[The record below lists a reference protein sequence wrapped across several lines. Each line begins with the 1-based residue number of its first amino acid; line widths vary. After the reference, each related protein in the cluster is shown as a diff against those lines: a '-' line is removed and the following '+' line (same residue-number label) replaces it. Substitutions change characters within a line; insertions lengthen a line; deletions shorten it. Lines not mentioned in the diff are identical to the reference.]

1 MPRHTDFSAERGR
14 PNKIGSERLQ
24 GLVTTASLSFWLPGC
39 LSKLSCNQNQRL
51 GYSAL
56 IKAVH
61 KEDFPL
67 YNSDIHLSFAGLI
80 SGGADGQESDEPQGS
95 VSKENHNDHKYN
107 LGRTEN
113 ARLWTDSYSAKL
125 FPLESEILVD
135 DRALEKAEAG
145 EYVLCEQV
153 DPGKYQ
159 DRIEKVPCVF
169 LEPEIS
175 FLKPINYCGGT
186 LMGTYITHEGL
197 PFHGALEKIRIRSCR
212 VADLSLP
219 GFDEKQ
225 LLEITPDGT
234 AKLTQKTPEGTKKAK
249 TRISQADTDYIFAA
263 FSETFANY
271 RRKRIPSVSGHWRV
285 RLLTDDDEV
294 YFYHGAN
301 GQDYRYHDESLT
313 DILRQRTGM
322 PELFG
327 LCVKAETKNKVKSIE
342 ISLEQTAADEVKDQY
357 VNEYGICI
365 HDTNEWLLVSSEGTI
380 TYNRRIARVG
390 RVSLQYELKDKVAEF
405 LKVYDDQSVFS
416 HPKGHSPDTVQ
427 DEVRKTYRIVV
438 TRDSGDT
445 SVLEGSF
452 DKDGL
457 PDNWPDFV
465 GRLTDFF
472 QGQSLGML
480 FDSRVYSKVLRKC
493 NEVAFCGVDID
504 GVVRTRYYR
513 CGDEICEGDTVVVP
527 TPRKHTMAI
536 GRVVEI
542 RNYPKDQIPKD
553 MARVQEILGLAKETE

>member
-1 MPRHTDFSAERGR
+1 
-14 PNKIGSERLQ
+14 
-24 GLVTTASLSFWLPGC
+24 
-39 LSKLSCNQNQRL
+39 
-51 GYSAL
+51 
-56 IKAVH
+56 
-61 KEDFPL
+61 
-67 YNSDIHLSFAGLI
+67 
-80 SGGADGQESDEPQGS
+80 
-95 VSKENHNDHKYN
+95 
-107 LGRTEN
+107 
-113 ARLWTDSYSAKL
+113 
-125 FPLESEILVD
+125 
-135 DRALEKAEAG
+135 
-145 EYVLCEQV
+145 
-153 DPGKYQ
+153 
-159 DRIEKVPCVF
+159 
-169 LEPEIS
+169 
-175 FLKPINYCGGT
+175 
-186 LMGTYITHEGL
+186 MGTYITHEGL

-225 LLEITPDGT
+225 LLEITRDGT

-322 PELFG
+322 AELFG
-327 LCVKAETKNKVKSIE
+327 LNVKTETKSNVKSIE
-342 ISLEQTAADEVKDQY
+342 ISLEQTATDEVKDKY
-357 VNEYGICI
+357 ASEYGICI
-365 HDTNEWLLVSSEGTI
+365 HDINEWLLVSSEGTL
-380 TYNRRIARVG
+380 TYNRRIAKIG

-405 LKVYDDQSVFS
+405 LKLYEDRDVFS
-416 HPKGHSPDTVQ
+416 RPKGNSPDTVQ
-427 DEVRKTYRIVV
+427 NEIRKTYKIVV
-438 TRDSGDT
+438 TRDDGES
-445 SVLEGSF
+445 SVLEDSF

-457 PDNWPDFV
+457 PDNWADFV
-465 GRLTDFF
+465 GRLKDFF
-472 QGQSLGML
+472 QDQSLGVL
-480 FDSRVYSKVLRKC
+480 FDSRVYAKVLRKN

-527 TPRKHTMAI
+527 TPMKHTSAI

-542 RNYPKDQIPKD
+542 RYCPKDQIPKE
-553 MARVQEILGLAKETE
+553 MAQAQEILGLAKEKE

>member
-1 MPRHTDFSAERGR
+1 
-14 PNKIGSERLQ
+14 
-24 GLVTTASLSFWLPGC
+24 
-39 LSKLSCNQNQRL
+39 
-51 GYSAL
+51 
-56 IKAVH
+56 
-61 KEDFPL
+61 
-67 YNSDIHLSFAGLI
+67 
-80 SGGADGQESDEPQGS
+80 
-95 VSKENHNDHKYN
+95 
-107 LGRTEN
+107 
-113 ARLWTDSYSAKL
+113 
-125 FPLESEILVD
+125 
-135 DRALEKAEAG
+135 
-145 EYVLCEQV
+145 
-153 DPGKYQ
+153 
-159 DRIEKVPCVF
+159 
-169 LEPEIS
+169 
-175 FLKPINYCGGT
+175 
-186 LMGTYITHEGL
+186 MGTYITHEGL
-197 PFHGALEKIRIRSCR
+197 PFHGGLKKIRIRSYR
-212 VADLSLP
+212 ATDPSMP
-219 GFDEKQ
+219 GFDEEQ
-225 LLEITPDGT
+225 LLEITRDGT
-234 AKLTQKTPEGTKKAK
+234 AKLTQKTPEGTEKAK
-249 TRISQADTDYIFAA
+249 TRISQADADYIFAA

-271 RRKRIPSVSGHWRV
+271 RRERIPSVSGHWRV
-285 RLLTDDDEV
+285 RLLTDDNEV

-405 LKVYDDQSVFS
+405 LKLYEDRDVFS
-416 HPKGHSPDTVQ
+416 RPKGNSPDTVQ
-427 DEVRKTYRIVV
+427 NEIRKTYKIVV
-438 TRDSGDT
+438 TRDDGES

-457 PDNWPDFV
+457 PDNWADFV

-480 FDSRVYSKVLRKC
+480 FDSRSYNKVLRKN

-504 GVVRTRYYR
+504 GAVGTRYYR
-513 CGDEICEGDTVVVP
+513 CGDEICEGDTVLVP
-527 TPRKHTMAI
+527 TPMKHTMAI

-542 RNYPKDQIPKD
+542 RHYSQNQIPKD
-553 MARVQEILGLAKETE
+553 LARTQEILRLAKETE

>member
-1 MPRHTDFSAERGR
+1 
-14 PNKIGSERLQ
+14 
-24 GLVTTASLSFWLPGC
+24 
-39 LSKLSCNQNQRL
+39 
-51 GYSAL
+51 
-56 IKAVH
+56 
-61 KEDFPL
+61 
-67 YNSDIHLSFAGLI
+67 
-80 SGGADGQESDEPQGS
+80 
-95 VSKENHNDHKYN
+95 
-107 LGRTEN
+107 
-113 ARLWTDSYSAKL
+113 
-125 FPLESEILVD
+125 
-135 DRALEKAEAG
+135 
-145 EYVLCEQV
+145 
-153 DPGKYQ
+153 
-159 DRIEKVPCVF
+159 
-169 LEPEIS
+169 
-175 FLKPINYCGGT
+175 
-186 LMGTYITHEGL
+186 MGTYITHEGL

-225 LLEITPDGT
+225 LLEITRDGT

-271 RRKRIPSVSGHWRV
+271 RRERIPSVSGHWRV

-513 CGDEICEGDTVVVP
+513 CGDEICEEDTVVVP
-527 TPRKHTMAI
+527 TPMKHTMAI

>member
-1 MPRHTDFSAERGR
+1 
-14 PNKIGSERLQ
+14 
-24 GLVTTASLSFWLPGC
+24 
-39 LSKLSCNQNQRL
+39 
-51 GYSAL
+51 
-56 IKAVH
+56 
-61 KEDFPL
+61 
-67 YNSDIHLSFAGLI
+67 
-80 SGGADGQESDEPQGS
+80 
-95 VSKENHNDHKYN
+95 
-107 LGRTEN
+107 
-113 ARLWTDSYSAKL
+113 
-125 FPLESEILVD
+125 
-135 DRALEKAEAG
+135 
-145 EYVLCEQV
+145 
-153 DPGKYQ
+153 
-159 DRIEKVPCVF
+159 
-169 LEPEIS
+169 
-175 FLKPINYCGGT
+175 
-186 LMGTYITHEGL
+186 MGTYITHEGL
-197 PFHGALEKIRIRSCR
+197 PFHGGLKKIRIRSYR
-212 VADLSLP
+212 ATDPSMP
-219 GFDEKQ
+219 GFDEEQ
-225 LLEITPDGT
+225 LLEITRDGT
-234 AKLTQKTPEGTKKAK
+234 AKLTQKTPEGTEKAK
-249 TRISQADTDYIFAA
+249 TRISQADADYIFAA

-271 RRKRIPSVSGHWRV
+271 RRERIPSVSGHWRA
-285 RLLTDDDEV
+285 RLLTDDNEV

-405 LKVYDDQSVFS
+405 LKLYEDRDVFS
-416 HPKGHSPDTVQ
+416 RPKGNSPDTVQ
-427 DEVRKTYRIVV
+427 NEIRKTYKIVV
-438 TRDSGDT
+438 TRDDGES

-457 PDNWPDFV
+457 PDNWADFV

-480 FDSRVYSKVLRKC
+480 FDSRSYNKVLRKN

-504 GVVRTRYYR
+504 GAVGTRYYR
-513 CGDEICEGDTVVVP
+513 CGDEICEGDTVLVP
-527 TPRKHTMAI
+527 TPMKHTMAI

-542 RNYPKDQIPKD
+542 RHYSQNQIPKD
-553 MARVQEILGLAKETE
+553 LARTQEILRLAKETE